1 MLTENRVIIMKLI
14 QLQKIIKA
22 FTLPVL
28 LLVITSFVTNGQN
41 KEVLIGAD
49 SSTTTTA
56 IIDTGAGNKV
66 KKIKVYE
73 PKKAAIRSAVLPGWG
88 QVYNKKYWKL
98 PIVYAALGFSGGY
111 FLYNLKNYNNTRFAY
126 KVKYNMR
133 VNGLDSLLYPQI
145 KDELKPLSEESLRY
159 YRNSF
164 RKDIDYSVII
174 FVLLWGLNVVDA
186 TVDAHLKGFD
196 VSPDLSLNFKPGYSE
211 MAGTNG
217 LSVVLNIAKNQSKR
231 PMLTARF

>member
-1 MLTENRVIIMKLI
+1 MLPAI
-14 QLQKIIKA
+14 
-22 FTLPVL
+22 
-28 LLVITSFVTNGQN
+28 LVMISFASSAQD
-41 KEVLIGAD
+41 KEVLVAAD
-49 SSTTTTA
+49 SSKTITA
-56 IIDTGAGNKV
+56 IVDSSATGEPKV
-66 KKIKVYE
+66 KKVKVYD

-88 QVYNKKYWKL
+88 QIYNKKYWKL
-98 PIVYAALGFSGGY
+98 PIVYGALGVSAAY
-111 FLYNLKNYNNTRFAY
+111 FIYNLKNYNNTRFAY

-186 TVDAHLKGFD
+186 AVDAHLKGFD

-217 LSVVLNIAKNQSKR
+217 LSVVLNVAKNQSKR
-231 PMLTARF
+231 PILTARF